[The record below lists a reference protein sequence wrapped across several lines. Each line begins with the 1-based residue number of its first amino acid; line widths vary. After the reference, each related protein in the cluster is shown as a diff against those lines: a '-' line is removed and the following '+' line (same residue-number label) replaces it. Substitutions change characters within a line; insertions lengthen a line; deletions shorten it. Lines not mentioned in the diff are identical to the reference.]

1 MVDRGLVESR
11 ARAQALIM
19 AGEVRVDGELAR
31 KAGQSVTAES
41 VIEVNEPLPWVSRGG
56 AKLEG
61 ALDQFGLNP
70 KGLRCAD
77 VGACTGGFTDVLLQ
91 RGATRVYAIDVGYGQ
106 LAWSLRQ
113 DERVVVIE
121 RTNARHL
128 DALPE
133 AVELVVMDV
142 SFISIRLLLP
152 TIARW
157 LPSNGTVVSLV
168 KPQFEAGRDQVG
180 RGGIVRDPAVHR
192 DVLRHVANFALGN
205 GWLLRGITASP
216 ITGAEGNREF
226 FVWLQWQSRA
236 PQPTVDPMIE
246 AALRHADA
254 V

>member
-1 MVDRGLVESR
+1 MAAKERLDREMVDRGLVESR

-152 TIARW
+152 TI
-157 LPSNGTVVSLV
+157 
-168 KPQFEAGRDQVG
+168 
-180 RGGIVRDPAVHR
+180 
-192 DVLRHVANFALGN
+192 
-205 GWLLRGITASP
+205 
-216 ITGAEGNREF
+216 
-226 FVWLQWQSRA
+226 
-236 PQPTVDPMIE
+236 
-246 AALRHADA
+246 
-254 V
+254 